1 MTKKNSNSSS
11 RPKGLNKHQRSAFK
25 EGEERV
31 GREEIQQ
38 LLQMSQSEDPTD
50 RLQAASFLCPCH
62 VRKRIDEVWEALYRM
77 LEDDDLKVRRA
88 AWHTLKDGG
97 KPDDPALDEIIE
109 RTLQRDTDRQV
120 LNFARQFAKG
130 CKRRKEIEFEVAV
143 ISDFAD
149 RGKCDFCGE
158 ASVPIKKDF
167 ETELDVNSSR
177 RFAMV
182 CEPCDKVA

>member
-1 MTKKNSNSSS
+1 
-11 RPKGLNKHQRSAFK
+11 
-25 EGEERV
+25 
-31 GREEIQQ
+31 
-38 LLQMSQSEDPTD
+38 
-50 RLQAASFLCPCH
+50 
-62 VRKRIDEVWEALYRM
+62 M

-88 AWHTLKDGG
+88 AWHTLEDGG

-130 CKRRKEIEFEVAV
+130 RKRCKEIEFEVAV
-143 ISDFAD
+143 ISDFVD

-167 ETELDVNSSR
+167 ETELDVGSSR

-182 CEPCDKVA
+182 CEPCDKAA

>member
-1 MTKKNSNSSS
+1 MAKKNSNGSS
-11 RPKGLNKHQRSAFK
+11 RSKGLNKHQRSAFK

-31 GREEIQQ
+31 GREEIQE

-62 VRKRIDEVWEALYRM
+62 VRKRIDGVWEALYRM
-77 LEDDDLKVRRA
+77 LEDDDLKVS
-88 AWHTLKDGG
+88 
-97 KPDDPALDEIIE
+97 
-109 RTLQRDTDRQV
+109 
-120 LNFARQFAKG
+120 
-130 CKRRKEIEFEVAV
+130 KRRKEIEFEVTV

-167 ETELDVNSSR
+167 ETELDVGSSR

-182 CEPCDKVA
+182 CEPCDKAA

>member
-1 MTKKNSNSSS
+1 M
-11 RPKGLNKHQRSAFK
+11 
-25 EGEERV
+25 
-31 GREEIQQ
+31 
-38 LLQMSQSEDPTD
+38 
-50 RLQAASFLCPCH
+50 
-62 VRKRIDEVWEALYRM
+62 
-77 LEDDDLKVRRA
+77 
-88 AWHTLKDGG
+88 
-97 KPDDPALDEIIE
+97 
-109 RTLQRDTDRQV
+109 QRDTDRQV

-130 CKRRKEIEFEVAV
+130 RKRRKEIEFEVAV

-167 ETELDVNSSR
+167 ETELDVGSSR